1 MRISIN
7 WIKELVPALDA
18 SADEIADRLS
28 RSGFEVEAKERQ
40 AERFQQVVVGR
51 VDSVEA
57 HPDPEV
63 SVRVTK
69 VFDGEA
75 THTVICGAPN
85 VAPGQKI
92 ALAKIGANLPNG
104 MKIERRKIRGIESE
118 GMICSEK
125 ELGLSDRGEGILVLD
140 AKAKPG
146 KLFAAHEGLDDV
158 LLEVAV
164 TPNRPDALSHFG
176 LARELAA
183 LFGVKIKEARIKLK
197 ETKTT
202 SSSRAKIAIEN
213 DRSLKYL
220 GRVLTGVKV
229 GPSPAWLERRLS
241 ALGQR
246 SISNVV
252 DATNLALLEL
262 GHPLHAFDLAKLSGA
277 KILVR
282 TANTGEKL
290 KTLDAQDREL
300 NEDDLV
306 VADAEKP
313 VALAGVM
320 GGFDTAVSE
329 ATSDIL
335 LECALFDAGSVRRSA
350 RRHMLHTDAS
360 HHFERGVDPLGLERA
375 IDRCAELIVELAGG
389 EVLKGYAVAKKKLP
403 VAPVVGVRP
412 KRAELVL
419 GRPVDAKEVKA
430 TLGRLGM
437 EAVSAPKKAK
447 KGSLYFRSPSWRVDL
462 NREEDLIEEIA
473 RVAGFDAIPTL
484 MPPTAGKVW
493 TEGLKRDPER
503 RVRELLSHRGF
514 LETVSLAFNS
524 RAQAEAF
531 GLDAKNAVVVTN
543 PLNEDGALM
552 RLSLLPA
559 MVKAARLNERV
570 LPSITDLRLFE
581 IGHTFA
587 WASSTDGAR
596 EKLPVERKH
605 VAMLFRGRRVPSS
618 WANTDKVMVDAFDV
632 KSAIEAVLAEL
643 RMSGARY
650 ESIEVSYLHPR
661 SSTRVFLGEEELGV
675 FGELHPDVMQK
686 LDLEGTPIFIADLF
700 LDTIARHEG
709 GHRRFVPLATQ
720 PPARRDLSFFVD
732 RSISAEKI
740 LGAIGERAHLE
751 SVELFDVYEGKA
763 EDAKKSIAIALTF
776 RASERTLTDA
786 EVEDAVQ
793 KIRSGLT
800 SSIGAQIRDA

>member
-1 MRISIN
+1 MKISIK
-7 WIKELVPALDA
+7 WIKELLPALEA

-28 RSGFEVEAKERQ
+28 SSGFEVEAKERQ
-40 AERFQQVVVGR
+40 ADKFAHVVVGR
-51 VDSVEA
+51 VESVEA

-63 SVRVTK
+63 SVRVTR
-69 VFDGEA
+69 VFDGA
-75 THTVICGAPN
+75 NTHTVICGAPN
-85 VAPGQKI
+85 VAAGQKI
-92 ALAKIGANLPNG
+92 ALAQIGAHLPNG
-104 MKIERRKIRGIESE
+104 MKIERRKIRGVESE
-118 GMICSEK
+118 GMICSDA
-125 ELGLSDRGEGILVLD
+125 ELGLSERGDGILVLD

-146 KLFAAHEGLDDV
+146 KSFAAHEGLDDV

-164 TPNRPDALSHFG
+164 TPNRPDALSHYG

-183 LFGVKIKEARIKLK
+183 LFGVKIKPARIKLK
-197 ETKTT
+197 ELKAT
-202 SSSRAKIAIEN
+202 SSSRAKIEIAAG
-213 DRSLKYL
+213 DRSAKYL

-229 GPSPAWLERRLS
+229 GPSPAWLERRLA

-262 GHPLHAFDLAKLSGA
+262 GHPLHAFDLAKLTGA
-277 KILVR
+277 KIVVR
-282 TANTGEKL
+282 TAAAGEKL

-306 VADAEKP
+306 IADAEKP

-320 GGFDTAVSE
+320 GGFDTAVGSE
-329 ATSDIL
+329 TSEIL

-350 RRHMLHTDAS
+350 RRHQLHTDAS
-360 HHFERGVDPLGLERA
+360 HHFERGVDPEGIERA

-389 EVLKGYAVAKKKLP
+389 EVLKGYASAKKKLP
-403 VAPVVGVRP
+403 APPIVGVRP

-419 GRPVDAKEVKA
+419 GRSVDAKEVKA
-430 TLGRLGM
+430 TLGRLGL
-437 EAVSAPKKAK
+437 EPATAPKKAK
-447 KGSLYFRSPSWRVDL
+447 KGALYFRSPSWRVDL

-473 RVAGFDAIPTL
+473 RVAGFDSIPTE
-484 MPPTAGKVW
+484 MPPIAGKVW

-531 GLDAKNAVVVTN
+531 GIDATNAVVVTN

-581 IGHTFA
+581 IGHTFEWGTPKA
-587 WASSTDGAR
+587 Q
-596 EKLPVERKH
+596 LPVERKH
-605 VAMLFRGRRVPSS
+605 LALLFRGRRVPSS
-618 WANTDKVMVDAFDV
+618 WATADQKALVDAFDV
-632 KSAIEAVLAEL
+632 KAAIEAVLSEL
-643 RMSGARY
+643 KVSGARF
-650 ESIEVSYLHPR
+650 EAIDLPYLHPR
-661 SSTRVFLGEEELGV
+661 SAGRIWLGDQELGV

-686 LDLEGTPIFIADLF
+686 LDLEGAPIFVADLF

-709 GHRRFVPLATQ
+709 GHRRFVPLPTQ
-720 PPARRDLSFFVD
+720 PPARRDLSFFID
-732 RSISAEKI
+732 RAVSAAKI
-740 LGAIGERAHLE
+740 LETVRGLGNSHLE

-763 EDAKKSIAIALTF
+763 EDAKKSIAIAMTF
-776 RASERTLTDA
+776 RAPDRTLTDA
-786 EVEDAVQ
+786 EVESAIAA
-793 KIRSGLT
+793 IRTSLT
-800 SSIGAQIRDA
+800 SDVGAQIRDS